1 MKVRETPETTPL
13 RSALQQTVTSVDALI
28 GMVYLFDRPGG
39 SLRLQPAL
47 TSGTPEVLRLSEE
60 EVKSETAA
68 ATARAVHER
77 TVVWL
82 PASASLTSV
91 SHVGVAA
98 VPLCRDGDALGALS
112 VVTSR
117 PGPPNAAEQ
126 RLLEVAARWIVDLL
140 KAGTADRYAAAPLEA
155 AWEAVRIGAWDWNIR
170 TGDIVWDQ
178 EMPLV
183 LGIPSDYFDGR
194 IETWRGLIHPED
206 LPAVVTKAEQ
216 ALRKDGEYGVRH
228 RVLRPDGTVGWVEAR
243 GRVIDGDDG
252 RPARMV
258 GRLWETTETRA
269 AMDSVGRALQHMSDG
284 FLAVDSDGRIMYV
297 NERAQKLLGP
307 SDDLV
312 GRALWDLSAVAV
324 PALESRCRTAMAD
337 RVATGLDVQSPT
349 DRRFYHL
356 RIIPVPD
363 GLTVYLTDV
372 TEQRETQA
380 RSAAEERA
388 AAERTGRIGDL
399 TRALAEALTVQDVI
413 DAVAERLLPLVGA
426 TGLIVHA
433 SGTGGGRTLQSVGY
447 PRSYIDQLP
456 DRPENNPLD
465 QVLGDGVP
473 RFIDSPQD
481 METLYPG
488 LASFAALGGKH
499 AWAFLPLTVSGR
511 IVGGCIISFERPR
524 RLADPERG
532 LLIALSGL
540 IAQTLERARLY
551 DAEHHRAQE
560 LQRGLLP
567 RVLPLLP
574 AVTAS
579 ARYLPASGS
588 TLGGDWYDVIPL
600 SSDRVALVI
609 GDVMG
614 HGLSEAATM
623 GRLRTAVHTLAG
635 LELPPDELLSHLND
649 LVSEL
654 GDDFYATCL
663 YALYDPVTGSCTTS
677 SAGHPPPAVVGP
689 DGTVRLLDLAAD
701 PPLGAATPPFE
712 TTELVLPEGSLLV
725 LYTDG
730 FVESARRDIDT
741 GVRQLTTVLATTA
754 GATPLP
760 APATGPRARPDEQQQ
775 TEEARRLDRLCASL
789 TDALLPQGEQT
800 GDDAAV
806 LVARVHTLSP
816 EDVAMWTLPED
827 PIAAS
832 QARSHI
838 RRRLTKWQL
847 DELTMT
853 TELLASELVGNVVR
867 HARGPLQLRLIRG
880 RSLICE
886 VCDGSLTTPR
896 IRHAGDTDEGG
907 RGLQLVAMLSQR
919 WGVRYTPDG
928 KCIWTEQP
936 LPGPLPPYTT
946 PLAT

>member
-1 MKVRETPETTPL
+1 MHETPDNVAL
-13 RSALQQTVTSVDALI
+13 RLALQQTVTSLDALV
-28 GMVYLFDRPGG
+28 GMVYLVDGPGG
-39 SLRLQPAL
+39 SLRLQTAL
-47 TSGTPEVLRLSEE
+47 TSGTPEGLRLGDE
-60 EVKSETAA
+60 EVEADTAA
-68 ATARAVHER
+68 ATAILER
-77 TVVWL
+77 RVVWL
-82 PASASLTSV
+82 PTPLGRTSASHT
-91 SHVGVAA
+91 GVAA
-98 VPLCRDGDALGALS
+98 VPLCHNGGALGALS
-112 VVTSR
+112 FATGW
-117 PGPPNAAEQ
+117 PGPPTAEQ
-126 RLLEVAARWIVDLL
+126 RGLLEVAARWIADLL
-140 KAGTADRYAAAPLEA
+140 GSSAADRHLAAPLQA
-155 AWEAVRIGAWDWNIR
+155 ARQAVRIGAWDWNIR
-170 TGDIVWDQ
+170 TGDIVWDE

-183 LGIPSDYFDGR
+183 LGIPPDYFDGR

-206 LPAVVTKAEQ
+206 LPAVVANAEQ
-216 ALRKDGEYGVRH
+216 SLRKGGEYSVRH

-269 AMDSVGRALQHMSDG
+269 AMESVGRALQHMSDG
-284 FLAVDSDGRIMYV
+284 FLAVDSGGRIMYV

-312 GRALWDLSAVAV
+312 GRTLWALPAVAV
-324 PALESRCRTAMAD
+324 PALESRCRSAMTD
-337 RVATGLDVQSPT
+337 RVATGLDVRSPT
-349 DRRFYHL
+349 DRRVYHL

-363 GLTVYLTDV
+363 GLTVYLADV
-372 TEQRETQA
+372 TENREMQA
-380 RSAAEERA
+380 RRAADERA
-388 AAERTGRIGDL
+388 AVERTARIGDL

-433 SGTGGGRTLQSVGY
+433 SGPGGGRTLQSVGY
-447 PRSYIDQLP
+447 PRSYIDRLH

-465 QVLGDGVP
+465 QALRDGGP
-473 RFIDSPQD
+473 RFIDSPQ
-481 METLYPG
+481 ELEARYPG

-511 IVGGCIISFERPR
+511 VVGGCVISFEQPR
-524 RLADPERG
+524 RLADTERG

-574 AVTAS
+574 AVTVA
-579 ARYLPASGS
+579 ARYLPASEGM
-588 TLGGDWYDVIPL
+588 LGGDWYDVIPL
-600 SSDRVALVI
+600 SGDRVALVI

-649 LVSEL
+649 LVSDL

-663 YALYDPVTGSCTTS
+663 YALYDPATGSCAVS
-677 SAGHPPPAVVGP
+677 SAGHPPPAVVSP
-689 DGTVRLLDLAAD
+689 DGTVRLLALAAD

-712 TTELVLPEGSLLV
+712 TTELRLPEGSLLV

-741 GVRQLTTVLATTA
+741 GIMQLTTVLASTA
-754 GATPLP
+754 DATPPP
-760 APATGPRARPDEQQQ
+760 AQATGPGARPGGQEQ

-789 TDALLPQGEQT
+789 TAALLPEGEQT

-806 LVARVHTLSP
+806 LVARAHALRP
-816 EDVAMWTLPED
+816 EDVAVWTLPED
-827 PIAAS
+827 PIAAG
-832 QARSHI
+832 QARSHV
-838 RRRLTKWQL
+838 RRQLAKWQL
-847 DELTMT
+847 DELEMT

-867 HARGPLQLRLIRG
+867 HASGPLQLRLVRS

-886 VCDGSLTTPR
+886 VSDGSLTTPR
-896 IRHAGDTDEGG
+896 IRRARDTDEGG

-928 KCIWTEQP
+928 KIIWTEQP
-936 LPGPLPPYTT
+936 LPNSLPGHST
-946 PLAT
+946 AQ